1 LARRR
6 TVMPIRTGELTEI
19 EGVLQDE
26 SIHRQAISEQKLLA
40 QAGFEDF
47 DPLDMKVR
55 LSLIAAANELVATVE
70 EELRPFGL
78 SGSTFNVLM
87 TIRHSPYGTLK
98 MSEVAD
104 LIVMR
109 PRNLTPLMDALVA
122 DGYVQRQPS
131 ETDRRVVQ
139 VQLTDDGEARLDALL
154 PRLFR
159 KLGTAL
165 SDLSEEEKLACIGA
179 VTKVRIGLKATRG
192 DDGRARAG
200 SGAPARRRVAPTEP
214 VRGQDAAD
222 APRL

>member
-1 LARRR
+1 MSPISRVGGADVARRR
-6 TVMPIRTGELTEI
+6 TTVMPIRTGELTEI
-19 EGVLQDE
+19 DGILQDE
-26 SIHRQAISEQKLLA
+26 SIHRQANSEQKLLA
-40 QAGFEDF
+40 QSGFEDF

-131 ETDRRVVQ
+131 ETARRVVQ
-139 VQLTDDGEARLDALL
+139 VT
-154 PRLFR
+154 
-159 KLGTAL
+159 L
-165 SDLSEEEKLACIGA
+165 SDVCVS
-179 VTKVRIGLKATRG
+179 RP
-192 DDGRARAG
+192 D
-200 SGAPARRRVAPTEP
+200 S
-214 VRGQDAAD
+214 
-222 APRL
+222 